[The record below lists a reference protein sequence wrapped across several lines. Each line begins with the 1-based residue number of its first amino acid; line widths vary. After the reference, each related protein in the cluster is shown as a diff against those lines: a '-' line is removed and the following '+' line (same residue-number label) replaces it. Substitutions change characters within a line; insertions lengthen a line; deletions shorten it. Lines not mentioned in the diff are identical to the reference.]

1 MHVKYT
7 EPVISS
13 IGRTWI
19 DLTERHEGRGARLG
33 HATERREKLF
43 GDLAAECCCLPS
55 RSRNKEKYSI
65 DEFKRGYL
73 HRGFVISN
81 GQRNDVLVILLF
93 EEAVDILVFEI
104 IRDGQHEACGQPQMA
119 RLSL

>member
-1 MHVKYT
+1 MHAKYI
-7 EPVISS
+7 EPVISG

-19 DLTERHEGRGARLG
+19 DRTERHEGRGTRLG
-33 HATERREKLF
+33 HATERRENLC

-55 RSRNKEKYSI
+55 RSRKENYSI

-73 HRGFVISN
+73 HRGFVLSN
-81 GQRNDVLVILLF
+81 GRRNSVLVILLF

-104 IRDGQHEACGQPQMA
+104 IRDGQHEACGQPQKGL
-119 RLSL
+119 LSL